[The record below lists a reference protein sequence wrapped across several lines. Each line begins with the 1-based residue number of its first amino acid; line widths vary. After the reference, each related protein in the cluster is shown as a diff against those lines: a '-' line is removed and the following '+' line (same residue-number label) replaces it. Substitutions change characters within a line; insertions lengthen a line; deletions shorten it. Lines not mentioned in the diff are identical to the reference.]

1 MRVIEHQ
8 YLHYRNVLVCK
19 IQLDTNSITNFLKKI
34 PESLSII
41 NLNLNGKIL
50 MTYDNSNMEFNIPV
64 NKSFSENSHYRYKS
78 EFKLVN
84 AVRARHYG
92 SLEKIEETIMELNRY
107 IRKNSLVPIT
117 SPYFM
122 VQSVEHDI
130 YDVLIGISEN
140 VL

>member
-19 IQLDTNSITNFLKKI
+19 IQLNTNSVTDFLKKI
-34 PESLSII
+34 PENLSVL

-64 NKSFSENSHYRYKS
+64 NKSFLENSHYQYKA
-78 EFKLVN
+78 EIKLVN

-92 SLEKIEETIMELNRY
+92 SLEKVEETIMELNRY
-107 IRKNSLVPIT
+107 IQKNSLVPIT

-122 VQSVEHDI
+122 EQSVENDI
-130 YDVLIGISEN
+130 YDVFIGISEN